1 MRILVLLAL
10 VLTGLFAG
18 MILMIAVLM
27 ISGTSMQQILD
38 GGYINSEKVNLARLV
53 LLINHL
59 TMFLLPALAWAW
71 IYYRKKWLSGLSLDR
86 GLSGLQALAGI
97 FFLIMAYP
105 IVSKSFEINQSWD
118 LPAWMGEMEGQ
129 TAEMLKILL
138 KMDHGGELLFNLLI
152 IALIP
157 GIGEELIFRGIIQQ
171 EIDRAL
177 KKPWLAVVFS
187 SLIFSA
193 IHFQFEGFLPR
204 FLLGMILGLLLM
216 WTRNLWL
223 PILVHAFNNGM
234 QVVLAY
240 FIPEMSDQELE
251 ESVPVTW
258 LALVASVIV
267 TALLGYWFHRRRAL
281 PEIREEPE
289 IAAPGASDQN
299 DTV

>member
-27 ISGTSMQQILD
+27 ISGTSLQQILD
-38 GGYINSEKVNLARLV
+38 GGYFNSEKVNLARLV

-71 IYYRKKWLSGLSLDR
+71 IYYRKKWLSGLGLDR

-129 TAEMLKILL
+129 TAELLKILL

-171 EIDRAL
+171 EIDRVL

-240 FIPEMSDQELE
+240 FIPEMSEQELE

-289 IAAPGASDQN
+289 IASPGASDQN

>member
-10 VLTGLFAG
+10 VLTGLFVG
-18 MILMIAVLM
+18 MAVMVGVLL
-27 ISGTSMQQILD
+27 ISGTSMQDVLD
-38 GGYINSEKVNLARLV
+38 GGYINSENVNMARLV

-59 TMFLLPALAWAW
+59 SMFLLPALAWAW

-86 GLSGLQALAGI
+86 GLSAVQILAGI
-97 FFLIMAYP
+97 LFLMMVYP

-118 LPAWMGEMEGQ
+118 LPQWMGEMEGQ

-138 KMDHGGELLFNLLI
+138 KMDHAGELLFNLLI
-152 IALIP
+152 IAIIP
-157 GIGEELIFRGIIQQ
+157 GIGEELIFRGVIQQ
-171 EIDRAL
+171 EIDHAL
-177 KKPWLAVVFS
+177 KKPWLSVVFS

-216 WTRNLWL
+216 WTNNLWL
-223 PILVHAFNNGM
+223 PIIVHAFNNGM

-258 LALVASVIV
+258 LALVASVVV
-267 TALLGYWFHRRRAL
+267 TALLGYWFHHHRPL
-281 PEIREEPE
+281 PEIPAEPATSLPEE
-289 IAAPGASDQN
+289 SNQN
-299 DTV
+299 DLV